1 AVTGDPLAPIRAPIN
16 TVMATVGGGDDPSEP
31 TPTPDE
37 VSRDLAGVE
46 TAIAQGDTARAWRLL
61 DAVRD
66 KVEQL
71 QGPAARVLEQRL
83 GILEQRLLQSM
94 ETPQPSVSPT
104 PSVTPDSTTEPSSTP
119 TPTTPE
125 ESASTPTESPS
136 PSYSRSERGG
146 TEQGGQAD
154 DGARSDQ
161 PTDAPSASYQ
171 SSADPE
177 ESGSSESP
185 TGPLDLTR

>member
-1 AVTGDPLAPIRAPIN
+1 APIN

-46 TAIAQGDTARAWRLL
+46 AAIAQGDTALAWRLL

-66 KVEQL
+66 KVSEME
-71 QGPAARVLEQRL
+71 GPNAQVLEQRL
-83 GILEQRLLQSM
+83 GVLEQRLLQSM
-94 ETPQPSVSPT
+94 ATPQPSSAPT
-104 PSVTPDSTTEPSSTP
+104 GSSTPDSTTQPSGTP

-125 ESASTPTESPS
+125 QSASTPTASPS
-136 PSYSRSERGG
+136 PSYSRSERDGSA
-146 TEQGGQAD
+146 QGGQTD

-177 ESGSSESP
+177 ESGSSQPP
-185 TGPLDLTR
+185 TGPLGGLTR